1 MPAGRTHGPHV
12 ALVYAVGNVVDGG
25 GDGTIGARQ
34 EIASH
39 TMVAALRTLAADD
52 DVKAVVLRID
62 SGGGSALASELIW
75 QEVSAMAGKK
85 PVVVSMSDV
94 AASGGYYIACGA
106 TKIFAMPDTLTG
118 SIGVVGGKLAP
129 GGALA
134 KIGIKT
140 YPMGRGKRATMMA
153 SMNPWTADE
162 RAAVQT
168 SMEEVYGT
176 FVARVAAGRKLDL
189 EAVKKI
195 AQGRVWTG
203 ETAKQL
209 GLIDE
214 LGGLDAALAEAEKLG
229 GVAPG
234 GVVEAYPSAPTLR
247 DFVAS
252 FGGVSMP
259 WGLDGAVVRI
269 AREISPAAAEVT
281 ERTLQQLLLIGQAR
295 VATVALW
302 PVVMP

>member
-1 MPAGRTHGPHV
+1 MAAAFKVMRFLGAMPAGRTHGPHV

-162 RAAVQT
+162 KRHQ
-168 SMEEVYGT
+168 
-176 FVARVAAGRKLDL
+176 
-189 EAVKKI
+189 
-195 AQGRVWTG
+195 
-203 ETAKQL
+203 
-209 GLIDE
+209 
-214 LGGLDAALAEAEKLG
+214 
-229 GVAPG
+229 
-234 GVVEAYPSAPTLR
+234 
-247 DFVAS
+247 
-252 FGGVSMP
+252 
-259 WGLDGAVVRI
+259 
-269 AREISPAAAEVT
+269 
-281 ERTLQQLLLIGQAR
+281 
-295 VATVALW
+295 
-302 PVVMP
+302 